1 MAVGQAGTVDGV
13 QAKSVRTLPPDP
25 DLVERLRR
33 RDEAAF
39 AAVLDAWSAGMLRVA
54 RGFVSTAAS
63 AEEVVQDTWLAV
75 IQGLDGFAGRSSL
88 KTWVFRILVNTAK
101 RRGARESRTVPWSGL
116 PTAEDAGPTVDPSR
130 FLEPGQEWAGH
141 WRQFPA
147 DWPPPEQAALDGEV
161 RARAVA
167 ALAGLPARQ
176 RVVITLRDVE
186 GYTSD
191 EVCSIL
197 EISAANQRVLL
208 HRARAAVRAVLER
221 YFAEAET
228 EVMT

>member
-1 MAVGQAGTVDGV
+1 MPAQSTRA
-13 QAKSVRTLPPDP
+13 LPPDRE
-25 DLVERLRR
+25 LVERLRR
-33 RDEAAF
+33 RDDAAF
-39 AAVLDAWSAGMLRVA
+39 AAVLDAWSTGMLRVA

-116 PTAEDAGPTVDPSR
+116 PTAADAGPTVDPAR
-130 FLEPGQEWAGH
+130 FLDPGHEWAGH
-141 WRQFPA
+141 WREFPA
-147 DWPPPEQAALDGEV
+147 DWPRPRAGGARRRGAGPGRRRAGRPPGTATCGDHAPRRG
-161 RARAVA
+161 
-167 ALAGLPARQ
+167 GLH
-176 RVVITLRDVE
+176 
-186 GYTSD
+186 SD

-228 EVMT
+228 GAMT

>member
-1 MAVGQAGTVDGV
+1 VDGV
-13 QAKSVRTLPPDP
+13 PGTPTPPLPPDP
-25 DLVERLRR
+25 ELVERLRR
-33 RDEAAF
+33 RDDAAF
-39 AAVLDAWSAGMLRVA
+39 AAVLDAWSTGMLRVA

-130 FLEPGQEWAGH
+130 FLQPGHEWAGH
-141 WRQFPA
+141 WREFPA
-147 DWPPPEQAALDGEV
+147 DWPEQAALDKEV
-161 RARAVA
+161 RERAAA
-167 ALAGLPARQ
+167 ALAGLPERQ

-191 EVCSIL
+191 EVCLIL

-208 HRARAAVRAVLER
+208 HRARAAVRAALER
-221 YFAEAET
+221 YLAEAET
-228 EVMT
+228 EVLT

>member
-1 MAVGQAGTVDGV
+1 V
-13 QAKSVRTLPPDP
+13 QATSARTLPPDEE
-25 DLVERLRR
+25 LVERLRG

-39 AAVLDAWSAGMLRVA
+39 AAVLDAWSTGMVRVA

-101 RRGARESRTVPWSGL
+101 RRGARESRTVPWSAL
-116 PTAEDAGPTVDPSR
+116 PAAEDAGPTVDPSR
-130 FLEPGQEWAGH
+130 FLGAGHEWAGH
-141 WRQFPA
+141 WREFPA
-147 DWPPPEQAALDGEV
+147 PWPRPDQAAVDGEV
-161 RARAVA
+161 RARAAAAVA
-167 ALAGLPARQ
+167 RLPHRQ

-186 GYTSD
+186 GYGSA

-208 HRARAAVRAVLER
+208 HRARAAVRVELER
-221 YFAEAET
+221 YFAEVAA
-228 EVMT
+228 